1 MDKKPSHLEHFW
13 VVYFTFSTIL
23 LILLVSISWE
33 YALEDITGELLGIE
47 DPESEGDRVEF
58 VITTFA
64 FSTVGLIIAG
74 VILFIVDR
82 RRLLAERALEASYKD
97 SLRTSEERF
106 AMAQIIANIGTW
118 EFDFISNRFSLSDEV
133 SQMFGVDAI
142 DIEFTYINFLKNAHR
157 GDLRQ
162 IIDAVNVSLKD
173 GIDFNNEWRIQR
185 PDKSVHWVSAVGRIF
200 RDKAGAPLRM
210 IGTVQEITD
219 RKQSEHELLKERGM
233 LLAAE
238 EAADIGSW
246 EWIPSTNNVSVS
258 SNFCKLFGI
267 EPEQFDG
274 EFETLMKLFHP
285 DDLQIFRNEIK
296 KVLTEKKPRRI
307 EFRIIKPDGTVRDQ
321 LGASK
326 IFFDEAGNITKL
338 VGIVQDVTEQKVASE
353 RQRALEKQILH
364 TQKLESLGVLA
375 GGIAHDFNNILTSIL
390 GNTDLAIMELPPAS
404 PVHSY
409 MESVRS
415 SSKRAA
421 DLSRQMLAYSGKGRF
436 VIQHISMNDIIE
448 EMAHLLDVSISKTV
462 VLKYD
467 LAKALPAVEAD
478 VTQMNQIIMNL
489 IINASEAIG
498 EKSGLI
504 SIRTGAIECREEYLR
519 KAWHVEELP
528 AGLYVYL
535 EISDTGDGM
544 DKETIGKVFDPFFTT
559 KFTGRGLGMAAVQ
572 GIVRGHKGAIKVYSE
587 VGKGSTFKLLLP
599 ASGEVAV
606 AVMENTDQNDAW
618 VGKGVVL
625 LADDEDTVR
634 STGKKMLEKLGY
646 TVVPAADG
654 LEAMEIF
661 HKRADEFTLVILDLT
676 MPHMGGEEC
685 FRELRQVKKDIC
697 IIVTS
702 GYNEQDVV
710 QRFLGKQLSGFIAK
724 PFQVAD
730 MRRVIIEATKGDGK
744 KPV

>member
-47 DPESEGDRVEF
+47 DLEDEKDRREF

-82 RRLLAERALEASYKD
+82 RRLLAERALEASYRD
-97 SLRTSEERF
+97 SLKTSEERF
-106 AMAQIIANIGTW
+106 AMAQIIASIGTW

-162 IIDAVNVSLKD
+162 IIDAVNVSLED

-219 RKQSEHELLKERGM
+219 RKQAEHELLKERGM

-285 DDLQIFRNEIK
+285 DDLQIFRNEIE

-307 EFRIIKPDGTVRDQ
+307 EFRIIKPDGAVRDQ

-338 VGIVQDVTEQKVASE
+338 VGIVQDVTEQKVAGE

-404 PVHSY
+404 TVHPY
-409 MESVRS
+409 MESVRT

-535 EISDTGDGM
+535 EITDSGDGM
-544 DKETIGKVFDPFFTT
+544 DKETISKVFDPFFTT

-587 VGKGSTFKLLLP
+587 VGKGSTFKLLFP

-618 VGKGVVL
+618 VGGGTVL

-661 HKRADEFTLVILDLT
+661 HKRADEFALVILDLT